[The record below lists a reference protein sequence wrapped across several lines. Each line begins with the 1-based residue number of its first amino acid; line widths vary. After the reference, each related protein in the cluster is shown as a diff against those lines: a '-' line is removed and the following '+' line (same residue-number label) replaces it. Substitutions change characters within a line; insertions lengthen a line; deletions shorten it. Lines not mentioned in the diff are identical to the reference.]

1 MSLKHLTAPLLMIAA
16 LPAAQ
21 AHEVWVERDGTGPAR
36 IYLGEPE
43 TVLSEGGDPEFH
55 HLQTP
60 KLVPDSKAPLARKA
74 GFIEVAALAGDV
86 RLQDDTVFDSWGDE
100 GKKEG
105 IVYYARAGRSDPRAV
120 LPFEIA
126 PASAGAD
133 RFILTRNGTPVPD
146 ADITVITPDK
156 WSKSFKTD
164 AQGGV
169 TVPLMGKGR
178 YLLSASHK
186 DEGAFDTPKGKVVA
200 LNRVT
205 TTTFVVD

>member
-1 MSLKHLTAPLLMIAA
+1 MSLKHFAAPLILLAA
-16 LPAAQ
+16 IPAAQ
-21 AHEVWVERDGTGPAR
+21 AHEVWVERDGNGPAR
-36 IYLGEPE
+36 IYLGEPAA
-43 TVLSEGGDPEFH
+43 VQPEGGDPEFH

-60 KLVPDSKAPLARKA
+60 KLVPASPAPLARKT
-74 GFIEVAALAGDV
+74 GFIEVAAPAGDV
-86 RLQDDTVFDSWGDE
+86 RLQDDAVFDPWGDE

-126 PASAGAD
+126 PAAANAD
-133 RFILTRNGTPVPD
+133 RFVLTRDGKPVAD
-146 ADITVITPDK
+146 AAITVITPDK

-164 AQGGV
+164 AQGAV
-169 TVPLMGKGR
+169 TVPLQGKGR

-186 DEGAFDTPKGKVVA
+186 DEGAFETAKGKVVA